1 MLTLNFTPFPAL
13 STNSLCLRRII
24 EADAE
29 KFFELRINEQVMK
42 YIDRPRPASIEEI
55 KALINK
61 INNDLTESR
70 GITWGITTNES
81 NELIGTIGFHKIY
94 PKNYRA
100 EIGYMLS
107 PIYWKSGF
115 MSECL
120 KTVLS
125 FGFNQLHFHS
135 IEADINPDNDASR
148 QLLKKHGF
156 KQEAYFKENYFYNG
170 VFLDSEIYSL
180 LHP

>member
-1 MLTLNFTPFPAL
+1 
-13 STNSLCLRRII
+13 
-24 EADAE
+24 
-29 KFFELRINEQVMK
+29 
-42 YIDRPRPASIEEI
+42 
-55 KALINK
+55 
-61 INNDLTESR
+61 
-70 GITWGITTNES
+70 
-81 NELIGTIGFHKIY
+81 
-94 PKNYRA
+94 
-100 EIGYMLS
+100 
-107 PIYWKSGF
+107 

-135 IEADINPDNDASR
+135 IEADINPDNDVLR